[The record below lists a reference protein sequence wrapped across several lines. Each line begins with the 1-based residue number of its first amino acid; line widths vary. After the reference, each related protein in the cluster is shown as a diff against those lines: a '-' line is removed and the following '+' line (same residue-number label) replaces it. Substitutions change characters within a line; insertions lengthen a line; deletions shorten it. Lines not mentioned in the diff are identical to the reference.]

1 MAGTN
6 HKLVRRTS
14 LRQCEA
20 SADDG
25 TPRYM
30 FGILSR
36 RAAVTLDGGTMPR
49 PVAHLANLD
58 LNLLV
63 ALRELLRERSVTRA
77 AERLGMTQPAASAA
91 LSRLRRHFGDELLIR
106 DRGEYTLTALGAQ
119 LAEQV
124 DAVCA
129 AAERLFAAS
138 ADFDPAS
145 SEREFTLVMA
155 DYTIV
160 VMGEALSQVIA
171 RAARRA
177 LRVRVRRAARTS
189 GELRRFPAPSAGTG
203 QAPLALPVDSGN
215 EEGP

>member
-1 MAGTN
+1 M
-6 HKLVRRTS
+6 
-14 LRQCEA
+14 
-20 SADDG
+20 
-25 TPRYM
+25 
-30 FGILSR
+30 
-36 RAAVTLDGGTMPR
+36 TLDGATMPR

-77 AERLGMTQPAASAA
+77 AERLGVTQPAASAA

-160 VMGEALSQVIA
+160 VMGEAGPRGVLDIGPWPGVVVRVGLDHRPA
-171 RAARRA
+171 RAAGAVLLQLDRYRSHSAAPDGFRRA
-177 LRVRVRRAARTS
+177 CLFAGRWR
-189 GELRRFPAPSAGTG
+189 SAGSEG
-203 QAPLALPVDSGN
+203 AAQALAQPSR
-215 EEGP
+215 

>member
-1 MAGTN
+1 
-6 HKLVRRTS
+6 
-14 LRQCEA
+14 
-20 SADDG
+20 
-25 TPRYM
+25 
-30 FGILSR
+30 
-36 RAAVTLDGGTMPR
+36 MPR

-77 AERLGMTQPAASAA
+77 AERLGMTQPAASAS

-160 VMGEALSQVIA
+160 VMGGPVTGHRPG
-171 RAARRA
+171 RAPGSSRA
-177 LRVRVRRAARTS
+177 GSASSADVRRTPAFSCPKRRDRT
-189 GELRRFPAPSAGTG
+189 GAPSAPGRFR
-203 QAPLALPVDSGN
+203 
-215 EEGP
+215 